1 MKKFL
6 CLLFVIT
13 LLVSCLA
20 SCNVPAD
27 NGNTPDNSEDGST
40 TPTTEGTKETE
51 TEATAPKINTIDDL
65 SNCEN
70 VVSVTKLSENTQKGY
85 LIYELV
91 FLSENLKI
99 TADVALP
106 DDYASKK
113 YPIVFYLPEINVT
126 PEGLVSQ
133 FVANNIIAVRLYE
146 RGMGKSEGTR
156 NFGGTDYLDVIEA
169 ERIISQ
175 VSCLSENEKILAGSS
190 TGSILALR
198 AASESDRFDGCAV
211 IDTISDIQSFVDA
224 RGQAI
229 AGLFASGIGK
239 TIEEAPEE
247 YEKRSAVHFASKLNL
262 SVLIIAYR
270 NHPLCPEEQ
279 ATALHEKLQQEGKT
293 SEIFFI
299 DELSSDFNQTAQN
312 KLLSWMH
319 TVN

>member
-1 MKKFL
+1 MKRSL
-6 CLLFVIT
+6 CLLCVIT
-13 LLVSCLA
+13 LLLSCLV

-27 NGNTPDNSEDGST
+27 NGNDPDNSEDSST
-40 TPTTEGTKETE
+40 TSTTEGKKETE

-70 VVSVTKLSENTQKGY
+70 VVSVTKLSEDNKKGN

-91 FLSENLKI
+91 FLSEDLKI
-99 TADVALP
+99 AANIALP
-106 DDYASKK
+106 DDYTSKN
-113 YPIVFYLPEINVT
+113 YPIVFYLPEINVEPKT
-126 PEGLVSQ
+126 LIPM
-133 FVANNIIAVRLYE
+133 FVDNNVIAVRLYA
-146 RGMGKSEGTR
+146 RGMGKSEGIG

-175 VSCLSENEKILAGSS
+175 VSCLSESKNILAGSS
-190 TGSILALR
+190 EGSILALR

-211 IDTISDIQSFVDA
+211 IDTISDIPSFIDA

-239 TIEEAPEE
+239 TIEEAPGE

-262 SVLIIAYR
+262 PVLIIAYR

-299 DELSSDFNQTAQN
+299 DELSSDFNQTARN
-312 KLLSWMH
+312 KLLSWIR